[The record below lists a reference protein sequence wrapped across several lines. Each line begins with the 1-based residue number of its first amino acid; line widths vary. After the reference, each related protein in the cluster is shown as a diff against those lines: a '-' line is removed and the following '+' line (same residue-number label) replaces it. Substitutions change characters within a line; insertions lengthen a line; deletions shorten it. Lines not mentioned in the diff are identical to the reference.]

1 MADADVTALF
11 TEEVVAHRVD
21 ELAAAI
27 ATALP
32 PRFTL
37 VGLLKGSFVFV
48 ADLARALSKAGCS
61 LRIEFM
67 RVSSYGSGTTSS
79 GIVSLMGDAPDGV
92 RGEPVLLVDDIQDTG
107 RTLAFTR
114 EFLLERGACPGLD
127 LHPARQAVAPRGRGR
142 RGRLHRLRDPG
153 RVRGRLRD
161 RLRRGLPRAALHR
174 SGREL
179 RRTLCPAFEP
189 WAFQGPGPRRISKLT
204 RCGSRIAPPIGD

>member
-32 PRFTL
+32 QHFTL

-48 ADLARALSKAGCS
+48 ADLARALSRAGCS

-114 EFLLERGACPGLD
+114 EFLLERGAARVWTCTLLD
-127 LHPARQAVAPRGRGR
+127 KPSRREVAAGEVDFIGFAIPDVFVVGYGIDYAERY
-142 RGRLHRLRDPG
+142 
-153 RVRGRLRD
+153 
-161 RLRRGLPRAALHR
+161 
-174 SGREL
+174 REL
-179 RRTLCPAFEP
+179 PF
-189 WAFQGPGPRRISKLT
+189 
-204 RCGSRIAPPIGD
+204 IAKVAS